1 MGIGGAG
8 RRSRAV
14 IDLENETEHLKCGFA
29 GKPTAFADT
38 VQQPFVAASFASL
51 TYGDVVIPS
60 SCRWAAQATRLE
72 ESHF

>member
-38 VQQPFVAASFASL
+38 VQQPFVAGSL

-60 SCRWAAQATRLE
+60 SCR
-72 ESHF
+72 